1 MVLFCPPR
9 VRSSESMDGGRHTLE
24 AVLSVA
30 GEGER
35 QGQGREYCGGLC
47 EDTST
52 ETLVGWAE
60 WEE

>member
-1 MVLFCPPR
+1 MVLFCPLR
-9 VRSSESMDGGRHTLE
+9 VRSSESMDGRRHVLE
-24 AVLSVA
+24 AVLSAA
-30 GEGER
+30 GEGEH
-35 QGQGREYCGGLC
+35 QGQGKGCCGGLC